1 MAMDENQQQEN
12 EGKNVIFVEDRKYV
26 IEPSVYFR
34 QISYAR
40 FYPGLLC
47 ALQRQRCI
55 VHCIACDVSDRQ
67 K

>member
-1 MAMDENQQQEN
+1 MKE
-12 EGKNVIFVEDRKYV
+12 KNVIFVEDRKYV

-55 VHCIACDVSDRQ
+55 VHCIVCDVSDRQ